1 LFNQLETGGIIMS
14 VHFEEITKETLYIA
28 LEIINSNSHYNLVEN
43 GRAHRELAEIE
54 EELLNPDTTSVFIK
68 LDDTYIG
75 VMDYLLENPKD
86 QCPWMGL
93 LMIHGDYQGFGFGT
107 QAYALYESGMRERGL
122 VRTRIGVIRENVKAK
137 QFWES
142 LGFLYIK
149 TAFSENGKEIF
160 IYEKNFPKEA

>member
-1 LFNQLETGGIIMS
+1 MS

>member
-1 LFNQLETGGIIMS
+1 MS

-28 LEIINSNSHYNLVEN
+28 LEIINSNPYYNVVEN
-43 GRAHRELAEIE
+43 GYDQRELEEIE
-54 EELLNPDTTSVFIK
+54 EEFLNPVTTSVFIK

-75 VMDYLLENPKD
+75 VMDYLMENPKD
-86 QCPWMGL
+86 QSPWLGL

-107 QAYALYESGMRERGL
+107 QAYALYESDIRKRGL

-137 QFWES
+137 QFWDS

-149 TAFSENGKEIF
+149 TALSENGKEIF
-160 IYEKNFPKEA
+160 VYEKNFPKEA

>member
-1 LFNQLETGGIIMS
+1 MS

-28 LEIINSNSHYNLVEN
+28 LEIINSNSQYNLIEN
-43 GRAHRELAEIE
+43 ERAHRELAEIE
-54 EELLNPDTTSVFIK
+54 EKLLNTDTTSVFIK

-75 VMDYLLENPKD
+75 VMDYLMENPKD
-86 QCPWMGL
+86 QCPWLGL

-107 QAYALYESGMRERGL
+107 QAYALYESDMNERGL
-122 VRTRIGVIRENVKAK
+122 ARTRIGVIRENVKAK

-149 TAFSENGKEIF
+149 TAISENGKEIF

>member
-1 LFNQLETGGIIMS
+1 MS

-28 LEIINSNSHYNLVEN
+28 LEIINSNPYYNVVEN
-43 GRAHRELAEIE
+43 GRDQRGLEEIE
-54 EELLNPDTTSVFIK
+54 EEFLNPVTTSVFIK

-75 VMDYLLENPKD
+75 VMDYLMENPKD
-86 QCPWMGL
+86 QSPWLGL

-107 QAYALYESGMRERGL
+107 QAYALYESDIRKRGL

-137 QFWES
+137 QFWDS

-149 TAFSENGKEIF
+149 TALSENGKEIF
-160 IYEKNFPKEA
+160 VYEKNFPKEA